1 MDLVLYLLFKLVAI
15 VAPAALI
22 YALVQRAI
30 ITITRAATGR
40 SIDL

>member
-1 MDLVLYLLFKLVAI
+1 MDLMIYLLFKLVAL

>member
-1 MDLVLYLLFKLVAI
+1 MDLVLFLLFKLVSI

-30 ITITRAATGR
+30 ITIIRAATGR
-40 SIDL
+40 SVNL

>member
-1 MDLVLYLLFKLVAI
+1 MDLMIYLLFKLVAL

-30 ITITRAATGR
+30 ITITRSATGR